1 MITTLDGKQREQLI
15 DALLTAFPKHQ
26 DLEMFIDFELHE
38 KVEHIARIGTL
49 KETTYDIV
57 QWVEKQSR
65 TEELIQAA
73 RRRNPTNH
81 ALKQF
86 ISSIHFKNENTA
98 ITKTLTTLLNP
109 PIEGKPEVFP
119 ASALLTSRQC
129 SLTLRNASFYR
140 EELFLAPKDA
150 ARCGVTGESGYAI
163 LAIPSLNSGA
173 PPRQYAVRLVSSAQ
187 IAPSTIQ
194 INSHFAED
202 IGLQQASSASWWI
215 TRAAKTVVLEEA
227 VVELVVE
234 SENIERERKRLS
246 KSRLDF
252 L

>member
-86 ISSIHFKNENTA
+86 ISSVHFKNESTA

-119 ASALLTSRQC
+119 ASALLT
-129 SLTLRNASFYR
+129 
-140 EELFLAPKDA
+140 
-150 ARCGVTGESGYAI
+150 
-163 LAIPSLNSGA
+163 
-173 PPRQYAVRLVSSAQ
+173 
-187 IAPSTIQ
+187 
-194 INSHFAED
+194 
-202 IGLQQASSASWWI
+202 
-215 TRAAKTVVLEEA
+215 
-227 VVELVVE
+227 
-234 SENIERERKRLS
+234 
-246 KSRLDF
+246 
-252 L
+252 